1 MKVKLLTLLAAIFML
16 GNVSSAQ
23 GVGTFKAK
31 KKSTIVKKNLAPQ
44 RQGTFIMP
52 KLGVGINVDAELST
66 LNLQAVLGYEFN
78 NHFAIGV
85 GIGFDNYYYFHNT
98 GYRGTNMYI
107 YDLNLNLNYN
117 YGYVYE
123 KRRLTSS
130 IPLYINIH
138 GDFSRH
144 RTTAYYSLDLGVH
157 MPIIKALGSTWGY
170 KGIPL
175 KYYCK
180 GFFVSPE
187 IGIKFNNCYLGANF
201 TYTKVHEIFDVD
213 FDIDSYIDYTSFLSL
228 KFGYKIPLKNVRL

>member
-1 MKVKLLTLLAAIFML
+1 ML

-66 LNLQAVLGYEFN
+66 LNLQAVFGYEFN

-85 GIGFDNYYYFHNT
+85 GTGFDNYYYFDNV
-98 GYRGTNMYI
+98 GYRG
-107 YDLNLNLNYN
+107 L
-117 YGYVYE
+117 YGYVYD
-123 KRRLTSS
+123 KRKLTSS

-201 TYTKVHEIFDVD
+201 TYTKVREIFDVD

-228 KFGYKIPLKNVRL
+228 KFGYKIPLRNVRL